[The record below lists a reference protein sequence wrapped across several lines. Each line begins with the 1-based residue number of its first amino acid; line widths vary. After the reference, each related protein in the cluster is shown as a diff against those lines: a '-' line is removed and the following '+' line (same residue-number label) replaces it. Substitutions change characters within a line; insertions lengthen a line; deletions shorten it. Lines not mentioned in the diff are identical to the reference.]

1 MSMDHGGRI
10 TPSGSVLW
18 AIVAI
23 TTVVIASVTVLIWA
37 GKDPTVLV
45 GIVGVTLGPTIASL
59 VALIKVD
66 RTETKMDNV
75 TEHIAS
81 LTPEEPDGP
90 SES

>member
-1 MSMDHGGRI
+1 
-10 TPSGSVLW
+10 VVW

-23 TTVVIASVTVLIWA
+23 VTVVVASVTLLVWA

-45 GIVGVTLGPTIASL
+45 GVVGVALAPAIASL

-81 LTPEEPDGP
+81 LTEESDGQ
-90 SES
+90 SKD